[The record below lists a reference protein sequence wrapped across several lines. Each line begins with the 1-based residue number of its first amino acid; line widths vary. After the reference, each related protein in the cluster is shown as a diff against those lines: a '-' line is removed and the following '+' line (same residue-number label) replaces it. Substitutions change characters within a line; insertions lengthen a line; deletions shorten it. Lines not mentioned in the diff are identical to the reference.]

1 MRRFP
6 LILLT
11 LMALPVLLPV
21 LLLGVL
27 LTPWGLG
34 LAAGFVP
41 GLRVEG
47 ISGPLPARLAVER
60 LSLSDGNGAWLEV
73 EGAEIRIAW
82 REVFAGRLRLETVA
96 ARRLALHRLPPAA
109 PTTGPAPLALPSLP
123 HLPLAI
129 RIGQLDLTRIELG
142 EDVLGQSATLSL
154 GGSLALEAAR
164 LSASLALQ
172 RLDQPG
178 SARLDL
184 ALDRALLA
192 ARLNA
197 AEPAGGLVAALAGM
211 PDASFTLDLTLD
223 GPASGAAWSLDA
235 TLGEAHARFTGE
247 ASLSP
252 QGVAALSLT
261 GSATPAGLLPLAGPV
276 TMDAGLH
283 AAPDGGLTLDRLA
296 LALPAG
302 QLTAEGR
309 LGADAALNASFRLQA
324 GASEN
329 FAAWLPPGLSWRAI
343 KAEGQ
348 VTGTLAAPALAVT
361 LQAEAPSGLGEADA
375 LLGETLRLQA
385 QITPARIEAR
395 LVGEWLEATLAGP
408 ILPPFDLAFTL
419 MLRDPPGLSG
429 AITAEGR
436 LTGTAEA
443 PQLLAE
449 LRADR
454 LEGQGLAFEAIRL
467 TANASLN
474 AVRVEGG
481 GNFQSRLL
489 NLAIEASREG
499 EMLRL
504 DRLEAR
510 FAEVTLAGSGQG
522 SLPAG
527 PFTGALRLDAPDL
540 ARLELGLAGRLS
552 AELAAT
558 AIAGT
563 TGPAAQGLRLRLEGT
578 GVGSPALRADLQAE
592 AEGSLQ
598 ALAFRLGLSMP
609 EGAVNLAGDLGL
621 VGEEARITLSRLEA
635 RAGADALTLAGLAHI
650 RVNQAG
656 DVALE
661 PARLTSRRGGTLTLQ
676 GRVEGGQVNGR
687 ADLAAV
693 PLGPLSGGRAT
704 GTASGQVVASGRLDA
719 PQVEANLRVEGLRAS
734 AAPQLPPA
742 QLTATARLQGQ
753 TLQGGALRAEARLT
767 AGPAVQLDLTA
778 QQPRGLGASQPFE
791 AALRGRLDLGV
802 LARPYLAAGA
812 DRVAGRVALDLR
824 ASGTPSEPALTGG
837 ATLSEA
843 SYANPI
849 YGTRIDGI
857 AARFTAQGRRL
868 VVESFTGRT
877 GGGGTV
883 SLQGW
888 VEPFGE
894 GLPAEFQLRAQAAR
908 PLGGALGDAVL
919 DAELQVNGPLLSG
932 GSLAGRVNLRRAE
945 LRIPESLA
953 SSVPSL
959 APVRQIGPLPPGRP
973 APAAPPPAVT
983 APRLPM
989 ALDVTITA
997 PRAIFIRGRGLEAE
1011 LSGELKLGGTVAA
1024 PIPSGG
1030 FRLRR
1035 GSYDLA
1041 GRRLEFSRGI
1051 IGFDSANFSP
1061 SLDFLASARSR
1072 THTINLTITGTPAT
1086 PRINVTAEPE
1096 LPQDEALARLLFDRE
1111 TGRLS
1116 PFEILTITQ
1125 AAAQLAGLP
1134 TPGLGAVDRLR
1145 RGLGLDHLGVGSDGG
1160 GRSAVQAGGYVAP
1173 GVYLGIRQGTA
1184 GGTPGVGVQVE
1195 LAPRLRLEAETSTG
1209 PAGDRLGITWE
1220 REY

>member
-1 MRRFP
+1 MRRFL
-6 LILLT
+6 LILLV
-11 LMALPVLLPV
+11 LIALPVA
-21 LLLGVL
+21 LLGAL

-41 GLRVEG
+41 GLRVAG

-60 LSLSDGNGAWLEV
+60 LILSDGEGAWLEA

-82 REVFAGRLRLETVA
+82 RELFAGRLRLEAMA
-96 ARRLALHRLPPAA
+96 ARRLVLHRLPPAA
-109 PTTGPAPLALPSLP
+109 PAAEPAPLALPGLP

-129 RIGQLDLTRIELG
+129 RIEQLNLTRVELG
-142 EDVLGQSATLSL
+142 EAVLGQPAALSL

-178 SARLDL
+178 SARLEL
-184 ALDRALLA
+184 ALGGAHLS

-197 AEPAGGLVAALAGM
+197 AEPAGGLIPALAGM
-211 PDASFTLDLTLD
+211 PQAPFTLDLTLD

-235 TLGEAHARFTGE
+235 ALGEAQARFTGE

-252 QGVAALSLT
+252 QGAVALSLM
-261 GSATPAGLLPLAGPV
+261 GSAAPAGMLPLAGPASV
-276 TMDAGLH
+276 E
-283 AAPDGGLTLDRLA
+283 AALRRTPDGRLMLERMA

-302 QLTAEGR
+302 QLTGEGR
-309 LGADAALNASFRLQA
+309 LGADGALSAGFRLQA
-324 GASEN
+324 GASGN
-329 FAAWLPPGLSWRAI
+329 FAAWLPPGISWRALT
-343 KAEGQ
+343 AEGQ
-348 VTGTLAAPALAVT
+348 VTGTLAAPALALT
-361 LQAEAPSGLGEADA
+361 LQAEAPSGLGQADA
-375 LLGETLRLQA
+375 LLGQTPRMQA

-395 LVGEWLEATLAGP
+395 LTGERLEATLAGP
-408 ILPPFDLAFTL
+408 ILAPFDLAFTL
-419 MLRDPPGLSG
+419 ALRDPPGLSG

-443 PQLLAE
+443 PQLQAE
-449 LRADR
+449 LRAHR
-454 LEGQGLAFEAIRL
+454 LEGQGQVFEAIRL
-467 TANASLN
+467 TANASLD
-474 AVRVEGG
+474 AVRVEGV
-481 GNFQSRLL
+481 GNFQSRPL

-499 EMLRL
+499 DALRL
-504 DRLEAR
+504 ERLEAR
-510 FAEVTLAGSGQG
+510 FAEATLTGSGQG

-552 AELAAT
+552 AEVTAT
-558 AIAGT
+558 AIAGA

-578 GVGSPALRADLQAE
+578 GVGTPTLRAGLQAE
-592 AEGSLQ
+592 AEGSLE
-598 ALAFRLGLSMP
+598 ALAFRLGVTRP

-621 VGEEARITLSRLEA
+621 AGNEARITLNRLEA
-635 RAGADALTLAGLAHI
+635 RAGEDALSLTGPARI

-661 PARLTSRRGGTLTLQ
+661 AARLTSRRGGTLTLQ

-687 ADLAAV
+687 ADLAAL
-693 PLGPLSGGRAT
+693 PLGPLSGGQAT
-704 GTASGQVVASGRLDA
+704 GAASGQIMASGRLDA
-719 PQVEANLRVEGLRAS
+719 PQIEANLRVEGLRAS

-753 TLQGGALRAEARLT
+753 ALRVQARLT
-767 AGPAVQLDLTA
+767 AGPAVQLDLAA

-791 AALRGRLDLGV
+791 AALRGRLDLGP
-802 LARPYLAAGA
+802 LTRPFLAAGA

-824 ASGTPSEPALTGG
+824 ASGTPSEPVLAGG

-849 YGTRIDGI
+849 HGTRIEGI
-857 AARFTAQGRRL
+857 AARLVAQGRRL

-877 GGGGTV
+877 EGGGTI

-888 VEPFGE
+888 VDPLGE

-908 PLGGALGDAVL
+908 PMGGSLGDAVL
-919 DAELQVNGPLLSG
+919 DADLRLNGPLLSG
-932 GSLAGRVNLRRAE
+932 GSLAGRINLRRAE

-973 APAAPPPAVT
+973 APAVPPPAVT

-1011 LSGELKLGGTVAA
+1011 LGGELKLGGTVAA

-1134 TPGLGAVDRLR
+1134 TPGLSAVDRLR
-1145 RGLGLDHLGVGSDGG
+1145 RGLGLDRLGVGSDGA
-1160 GRSAVQAGGYVAP
+1160 GRSAVEAGGHVAP

-1195 LAPRLRLEAETSTG
+1195 LTPRLRLEAETSTG